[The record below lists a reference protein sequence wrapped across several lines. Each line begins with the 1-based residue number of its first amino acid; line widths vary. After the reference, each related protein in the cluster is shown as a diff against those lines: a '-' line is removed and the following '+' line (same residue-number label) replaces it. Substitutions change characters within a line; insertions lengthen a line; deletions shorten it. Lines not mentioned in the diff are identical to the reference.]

1 MKQSKDW
8 LKLIEQD
15 MKSRKNDMLVMLD
28 DGTTLDIE
36 RSQKIGDEWFFGFAN
51 SDLEDLIPE
60 FCMDSALY
68 AIANNAIIRLLLDIE
83 DEDLIHRLVEQSIE
97 TARDIQQHRKDAE

>member
-1 MKQSKDW
+1 MKQNKDW
-8 LKLIEQD
+8 IKLIEQD
-15 MKSRKNDMLVMLD
+15 LKSRKNDSLVMMG

-36 RSQKIGDEWFFGFAN
+36 RSQKIGDQWFSGFAN

-68 AIANNAIIRLLLDIE
+68 AIAHNAIIRLLLDLE
-83 DEDLIHRLVEQSIE
+83 DEDMIHGLVEQSIE
-97 TARDIQQHRKDAE
+97 TARNIKQHLKDQE